1 MNNYVLEMKDITKE
15 FPGVKAL
22 NQVNIRVG
30 TGEIHALVGENG
42 AGKTTLMK
50 ILSGAYPC
58 TSYSGKICINGEE
71 KRFSSPADSSDCGV
85 EMIYQEISCMLD
97 LNIAENIFIG
107 SYYKKANGIVDWKRI
122 YAEAEAALVRVGLLD
137 VSVKETMRS
146 LSASEQQLV
155 LIAKAIRKKP
165 KVLVLDEPTSTL
177 TRKETDNLL
186 QIINELKKDNISCIY
201 ISHRLNEVFEIADKI
216 TVLKDGETQGDFA
229 RAEFNSKA
237 VVEKMIGRKIENMYP
252 KETVR
257 IGKEIMRVE
266 NVVVQH
272 PYNRQKNIV
281 NGVSFSVR
289 EGEILG
295 ISGLVGAGRSELV
308 NAIFGSYKGKCSKT
322 IYVDGKTVKID
333 SPRAAMQ
340 YGIGLVTEDRKKDG
354 IIAIAS
360 IKDNISIAS
369 LKNISKKGLIN
380 RSREKKHAWK
390 MKKNLNIKAESIE
403 TKVLNLSGGNQ
414 QKVVLAKCLSTN
426 PRILILDEPTR
437 GIDVG
442 AKVEIYKTI
451 SGLAAKG
458 IGIIMI
464 SSELTELIAM
474 CDRFLVMTK
483 GVVTAELDRTNVS
496 ENSIMIAATGAEG

>member
-1 MNNYVLEMKDITKE
+1 MNDYVLEMKNITKE

-22 NQVNIRVG
+22 SNVNIRVRA
-30 TGEIHALVGENG
+30 GEIHALVGENG
-42 AGKTTLMK
+42 AGKSTLMK
-50 ILSGAYPC
+50 VLSGAYPC
-58 TSYSGKICINGEE
+58 TSYSGQIFIDGEE
-71 KRFSSPADSSDCGV
+71 KKFNSPSDSSGCGV

-97 LNIAENIFIG
+97 MNIGENIFIG
-107 SYYKKANGIVDWKRI
+107 SYYKKQNGTVDWKRI
-122 YAEAEAALVRVGLLD
+122 YREAEAALAKVGLD
-137 VSVKETMRS
+137 VPVRETMRN

-177 TRKETDNLL
+177 TLKETDNLL
-186 QIINELKKDNISCIY
+186 KILLELKKDNISCIY
-201 ISHRLNEVFEIADKI
+201 ISHRLNEVFDVADKI
-216 TVLKDGETQGDFA
+216 TVLKDGETQGGFD
-229 RAEFNSKA
+229 RSEFDYRA

-252 KETVR
+252 KETVK

-295 ISGLVGAGRSELV
+295 LSGLVGAGRSELV
-308 NAIFGSYKGKCSKT
+308 NAIFGSYKGKYSKT
-322 IYVDGKTVKID
+322 VYMDGKEVRID
-333 SPRAAMQ
+333 SPRTAMQ

-354 IIAIAS
+354 IIAMAS
-360 IKDNISIAS
+360 IKENISIAS
-369 LKNISKKGLIN
+369 LKNISRKGLIN
-380 RSREKKHAWK
+380 RSKEKKHSQE
-390 MKKNLNIKAESIE
+390 MKGSLNIKAGSID

-464 SSELTELIAM
+464 SSELTELIEM

-483 GVVTAELDRTNVS
+483 GTITAELNRTNVS
-496 ENSIMIAATGAEG
+496 ENAIMMAATGAEG